1 MKKGII
7 EKIKTVSGF
16 SKKGF
21 VLLIALAV
29 AGCSSVVSTWV
40 NPKNSPHQP
49 WGHWENRGSETWW
62 VANPRYQSGNGVA
75 YFLPL
80 GNVHI
85 TANRVETLVTNY
97 GIVTTEFGKDANG
110 KTQFLTNSVSMT
122 RVISNVLTSAHTFNL
137 FTKSFFTNP
146 PSLVY
151 SNGVINSNTLIGPL
165 GTNGLLT
172 FSARSTTGNLS
183 TQIFT
188 ISTNPFVTTAASFSQ
203 TATITNQSAQ
213 PITGGSVTKSTTTT
227 TIYTELPMVMTNRT
241 YNVSI
246 YVDYQADPSNLFLLD
261 AQQDWFHDDSAN
273 ITVDS
278 RGLLSSINTTNND
291 QTGNAIVSLAQ
302 AAIQSYELAG
312 GIPAVNANNPNKLQ
326 SALIPQKQRPRI

>member
-1 MKKGII
+1 
-7 EKIKTVSGF
+7 
-16 SKKGF
+16 
-21 VLLIALAV
+21 
-29 AGCSSVVSTWV
+29 
-40 NPKNSPHQP
+40 
-49 WGHWENRGSETWW
+49 
-62 VANPRYQSGNGVA
+62 
-75 YFLPL
+75 
-80 GNVHI
+80 
-85 TANRVETLVTNY
+85 
-97 GIVTTEFGKDANG
+97 
-110 KTQFLTNSVSMT
+110 MT

-241 YNVSI
+241 YAMYRSMLIIRRTRAICFCWTRNRTGFTTTPPTSPWTV
-246 YVDYQADPSNLFLLD
+246 VDCSRQSTPP
-261 AQQDWFHDDSAN
+261 
-273 ITVDS
+273 ITTK
-278 RGLLSSINTTNND
+278 LETQSSHW
-291 QTGNAIVSLAQ
+291 L
-302 AAIQSYELAG
+302 
-312 GIPAVNANNPNKLQ
+312 K
-326 SALIPQKQRPRI
+326 PRYRAMS